1 MPPIIAVRS
10 SKATRG
16 LRPRRQGKA
25 MKATFIDCPPFLH
38 ELYRG
43 ELAAIVPDLRVNVG
57 SPSPNEAIRLLE
69 GSAFALNDHTT
80 MDRALLEA
88 CPSLRCIV
96 FLGTGAASFIDLG
109 AAERLGIKVRTY
121 GGYGDQ
127 SVAEHALALMFA
139 AGRGIARMDREIRA
153 RRFEPVNGIEF
164 AGKTLGVIGTGGIG
178 KAMVRLGAGI
188 GMRVLAWNRSG
199 VPDDLP
205 AQAQGLDDLL
215 GQADVVSIHLT
226 LNEGTRGLIDRRR
239 LGLLRPGAILVN
251 TARGAI
257 VDEAALIVALR
268 EGRIGH
274 AGLDVFTTEPLPSDH
289 PLAGL
294 PNVTLTAH
302 AAFATREASERLLR
316 TALAIL
322 AEERRALA

>member
-1 MPPIIAVRS
+1 
-10 SKATRG
+10 
-16 LRPRRQGKA
+16 

-43 ELAAIVPDLRVNVG
+43 DLAEIVPDLSINVG
-57 SPSPNEAIRLLE
+57 SPSPDEVIRLLA
-69 GSAFALNDHTT
+69 GSAFAMNDHTT
-80 MDRALLEA
+80 MDAALLEA
-88 CPSLRCIV
+88 CPSLQCIV
-96 FLGTGAASFIDLG
+96 FLGTGAASFIDLA
-109 AAERLGIKVRTY
+109 AAERLGIRVRTY

-127 SVAEHALALMFA
+127 SVAEHAIALMFA

-153 RRFEPVNGIEF
+153 GQFEPASGIEF
-164 AGKTLGVIGTGGIG
+164 AGKSLGVVGTGGIG
-178 KAMVRLGAGI
+178 KAMIRLGAGL

-205 AQAQGLDDLL
+205 AQAVELEDLL
-215 GQADVVSIHLT
+215 AQADVVSIHLT

-239 LGLLRPGAILVN
+239 LGFLKPGAILIN

-257 VDEAALIVALR
+257 VDEAALIEALQAQ
-268 EGRIGH
+268 RIAH
-274 AGLDVFTTEPLPSDH
+274 AGLDVFTTEPLPRGH
-289 PLAGL
+289 PFAAL

-316 TALAIL
+316 TALEIL
-322 AEERRALA
+322 AEERRRGD